1 MEAYTKQVIS
11 IIQKIPLGTVAT
23 YGQIARLA
31 GNPRAARQ
39 VARIL
44 HLMSQKYDLPWHRV
58 VNAKGEIVIG
68 DPETAIEQKYR
79 LAEEGVEFFRQNK
92 VKLVTFQWQPEELCL
107 SAESSDLD

>member
-39 VARIL
+39 
-44 HLMSQKYDLPWHRV
+44 
-58 VNAKGEIVIG
+58 G
-68 DPETAIEQKYR
+68 
-79 LAEEGVEFFRQNK
+79 
-92 VKLVTFQWQPEELCL
+92 C
-107 SAESSDLD
+107 